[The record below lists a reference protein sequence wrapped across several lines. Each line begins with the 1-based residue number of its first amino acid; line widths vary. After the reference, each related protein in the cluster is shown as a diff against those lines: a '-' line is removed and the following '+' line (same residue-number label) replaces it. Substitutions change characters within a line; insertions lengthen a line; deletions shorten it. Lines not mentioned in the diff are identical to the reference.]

1 MPKGSK
7 RKREDE
13 GEGDPPPRRSERQRK
28 RVSFGEEFI
37 EQWSPPRGVA
47 STSSAPDPDP
57 FDPNKEPLSPEDTVT
72 WPSSPEYYGKEL
84 PRNHCKHL

>member
-13 GEGDPPPRRSERQRK
+13 GEGYQPPRRSERQRK
-28 RVSFGEEFI
+28 RVSFGEEFL
-37 EQWSPPRGVA
+37 EQWSPPRCVA
-47 STSSAPDPDP
+47 STSSAPDPVSE
-57 FDPNKEPLSPEDTVT
+57 EPLSPKDTVT

-84 PRNHCKHL
+84 PHNHHKRL

>member
-28 RVSFGEEFI
+28 RVSFGEEFV

-47 STSSAPDPDP
+47 STSTAPDPVSE
-57 FDPNKEPLSPEDTVT
+57 EPLFSEDTVT

-84 PRNHCKHL
+84 PHNHRKSS

>member
-13 GEGDPPPRRSERQRK
+13 GEGDQPPRRSERQRK
-28 RVSFGEEFI
+28 RVSFGEEFL

-47 STSSAPDPDP
+47 STSTAPDPV
-57 FDPNKEPLSPEDTVT
+57 DPNEEPLSPEDTVT
-72 WPSSPEYYGKEL
+72 WPSSLEYYGKEL
-84 PRNHCKHL
+84 PHNHRKRL

>member
-28 RVSFGEEFI
+28 RVSFGEEFL
-37 EQWSPPRGVA
+37 EQWSPPRGVP
-47 STSSAPDPDP
+47 STSTASDPVSE
-57 FDPNKEPLSPEDTVT
+57 EPLSSEDTVT

-84 PRNHCKHL
+84 LHNHRKSS

>member
-28 RVSFGEEFI
+28 RVSFGEEFV
-37 EQWSPPRGVA
+37 EQWSPPRGVP
-47 STSSAPDPDP
+47 STSTAPDPVSE
-57 FDPNKEPLSPEDTVT
+57 EPLSSEDTVT

-84 PRNHCKHL
+84 PHNHRKLS